1 VPVLEV
7 VVTDVAEMVV
17 VVDVVTDVADP
28 VPVLCVDVD
37 VLSVRLVPV
46 LEVNDVFELVPVL

>member
-28 VPVLCVDVD
+28 VPVL
-37 VLSVRLVPV
+37 
-46 LEVNDVFELVPVL
+46 

>member
-28 VPVLCVDVD
+28 VPELCVDVD